1 MCSRARQAEGSANSR
16 ISPRNQPLMKQI
28 NWAAKWR
35 DHIAQLKC
43 KKKQPFLPFWGSLEE
58 NLGRDC
64 HLDDLIKPRRS
75 PKGHEIKLF
84 LCWRPHLNVTSATQ
98 LGSWGNFQHQ
108 YTLQNVPGEEL
119 TLTPANLEHF
129 AYQGKDLVW
138 VFFVFSFIFRV
149 VAFLSLT
156 QLLGCQPKSDKKPGP
171 QRFIH
176 FFLHCWNAAK
186 AKGSIRLL
194 LQARRQWGKA
204 AQHDPVLCVKPSTCL
219 QKLMQWSCLLFISG
233 IKCPGHVKMLWM
245 RVLLG
250 LVCILVSKCSLAS
263 RQPSTCKLV

>member
-119 TLTPANLEHF
+119 TLTPANLERF

-138 VFFVFSFIFRV
+138 GFFLFFLLFSELWLFFLSHSSLAANPNLIKNLVLRDLFIFPSIAEMLPKQRGASVFFS
-149 VAFLSLT
+149 
-156 QLLGCQPKSDKKPGP
+156 KPGDSGGRQHSTTQCCVWNP
-171 QRFIH
+171 QLAYRSS
-176 FFLHCWNAAK
+176 CNGA
-186 AKGSIRLL
+186 
-194 LQARRQWGKA
+194 
-204 AQHDPVLCVKPSTCL
+204 VCCL
-219 QKLMQWSCLLFISG
+219 Y
-233 IKCPGHVKMLWM
+233 
-245 RVLLG
+245 
-250 LVCILVSKCSLAS
+250 LA
-263 RQPSTCKLV
+263 

>member
-1 MCSRARQAEGSANSR
+1 MGQFPAPIHSTECARRRINTDACKPGALCLSGERSR
-16 ISPRNQPLMKQI
+16 
-28 NWAAKWR
+28 
-35 DHIAQLKC
+35 
-43 KKKQPFLPFWGSLEE
+43 
-58 NLGRDC
+58 LG
-64 HLDDLIKPRRS
+64 
-75 PKGHEIKLF
+75 F
-84 LCWRPHLNVTSATQ
+84 
-98 LGSWGNFQHQ
+98 
-108 YTLQNVPGEEL
+108 
-119 TLTPANLEHF
+119 
-129 AYQGKDLVW
+129 
-138 VFFVFSFIFRV
+138 FFVFSFIFRV

-176 FFLHCWNAAK
+176 FSLHCWNAAK

-233 IKCPGHVKMLWM
+233 IKCPGHAKMLWM

-250 LVCILVSKCSLAS
+250 LVCILVSQCSLAS